1 MTGTNYWSLD
11 ENIYNAINVLEI
23 NKEFITETV
32 QIQKAVELINGIE
45 NERFLLL
52 IQRIL
57 LKLHSNYE
65 NPFHELQT
73 LR

>member
-1 MTGTNYWSLD
+1 M
-11 ENIYNAINVLEI
+11 

-73 LR
+73 NELEPNRFK